1 MTIPSIRKYRHL
13 QKEKRIISEYMKVKF
28 YLHCH
33 IQSLWLGYI
42 YYCLNMFPYLY
53 TALDIK
59 RLMVLV
65 QSHFPI
71 IYGLNKPSKNAHFSM
86 VLSYKIGSGGV
97 EKYYKLLLKQLKND
111 LLLT

>member
-1 MTIPSIRKYRHL
+1 MIHIYG
-13 QKEKRIISEYMKVKF
+13 SEAPIEVKF

-71 IYGLNKPSKNAHFSM
+71 IYGLNKPSQNAYFSM

>member
-1 MTIPSIRKYRHL
+1 
-13 QKEKRIISEYMKVKF
+13 
-28 YLHCH
+28 
-33 IQSLWLGYI
+33 
-42 YYCLNMFPYLY
+42 MFPYLY

-71 IYGLNKPSKNAHFSM
+71 IYGLNKPSKNAYFSM

-111 LLLT
+111 LLLTWNSIFNNSGLFFEVFDFI